1 MQVEGAHWTKI
12 GLYHVKN
19 WPNFQKLV
27 LRSTK
32 MENSDPLSP
41 RVGLSYCEFLMSNDL
56 VTLFLFS
63 SSFGAGVDEDER
75 AEELFELP
83 SRETSWCTGNT
94 APGPP
99 PGPLTSDKLTSR
111 LFLFFDL
118 SITGIN
124 WKLIG

>member
-1 MQVEGAHWTKI
+1 
-12 GLYHVKN
+12 
-19 WPNFQKLV
+19 
-27 LRSTK
+27 
-32 MENSDPLSP
+32 
-41 RVGLSYCEFLMSNDL
+41 MSNDL

-83 SRETSWCTGNT
+83 SRETSWCTGKDFSKAVCT
-94 APGPP
+94 GPPP